1 MAKAT
6 TEGGSRNKKPSAG
19 QQRTAN
25 DIRKA
30 EARKSLTSVKGL
42 ASIVGGA
49 ILEGVGG
56 PKAKAGKIIGKGVS
70 EIGSIA
76 SKAAAERLVRQAARK
91 KISDVD
97 ARDIAIKSAWRK
109 AGRVG
114 GRPIL
119 TKNTRPLDRATK
131 AEKVAVS
138 ERTGDKPGQFKN
150 TEKLTR
156 KRGATPLRVS
166 TDTEKE
172 FRKGTVTVTRT
183 TPRRSSDVRKEAQ
196 QVKNERV
203 RSLLTPIK
211 NPSRN
216 KPKVKVP
223 RRARTTDLGK
233 TTASKVQKKI
243 LAKKQVKA
251 NARANASQIKK
262 TVLANENKKVVKRA
276 LEHNAERRRQ
286 AALAKA
292 REKNYDDQTLVEI
305 TDASGKVTGTMKKGE
320 LLKVKDKMKNAAEN
334 TENALIKPQRTID
347 EREPRRRSLSARE
360 VQILR
365 TVGKRDYSKGEVNTL
380 ADEKNY
386 EQIQDELKKYFRSPK
401 VRAED
406 AANEKAAIQKVMAD
420 KALAKRAKKIMVKNQ
435 KTFRGKPRT
444 KLIKKGKQ

>member
-1 MAKAT
+1 M
-6 TEGGSRNKKPSAG
+6 
-19 QQRTAN
+19 
-25 DIRKA
+25 
-30 EARKSLTSVKGL
+30 LVK
-42 ASIVGGA
+42 
-49 ILEGVGG
+49 
-56 PKAKAGKIIGKGVS
+56 
-70 EIGSIA
+70 
-76 SKAAAERLVRQAARK
+76 
-91 KISDVD
+91 
-97 ARDIAIKSAWRK
+97 
-109 AGRVG
+109 
-114 GRPIL
+114 
-119 TKNTRPLDRATK
+119 
-131 AEKVAVS
+131 
-138 ERTGDKPGQFKN
+138 
-150 TEKLTR
+150 
-156 KRGATPLRVS
+156 
-166 TDTEKE
+166 
-172 FRKGTVTVTRT
+172 
-183 TPRRSSDVRKEAQ
+183 
-196 QVKNERV
+196 
-203 RSLLTPIK
+203 
-211 NPSRN
+211 
-216 KPKVKVP
+216 
-223 RRARTTDLGK
+223 
-233 TTASKVQKKI
+233 
-243 LAKKQVKA
+243 
-251 NARANASQIKK
+251 IKK